1 MNLEFFW
8 ENIALKIND
17 GSVTYLK
24 RLDYVC
30 QNIFLDFAIWWIRNK
45 YRVREINIFN
55 PLEKTVQSKYLE

>member
-30 QNIFLDFAIWWIRNK
+30 QNIFLDFAI
-45 YRVREINIFN
+45 
-55 PLEKTVQSKYLE
+55 